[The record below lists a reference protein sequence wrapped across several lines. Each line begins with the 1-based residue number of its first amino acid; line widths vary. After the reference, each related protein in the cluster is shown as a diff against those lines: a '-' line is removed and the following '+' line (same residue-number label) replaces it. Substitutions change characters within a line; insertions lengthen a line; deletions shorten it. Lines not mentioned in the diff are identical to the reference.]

1 MRLLLLLLLIPF
13 PAHADLYGV
22 AGAEHIS
29 SWFDG
34 RPLNNRKEFSTDMVY
49 AGVSWEES
57 NWKVDLLVAH
67 TLQNG
72 TAGRACDTIQVYSD
86 SIPVQR
92 IEECWSLPEVYGS
105 NPRAIFRIE
114 KRFKIK

>member
-1 MRLLLLLLLIPF
+1 MRLLLLLLLTPF

-34 RPLNNRKEFSTDMVY
+34 RPFNNRKEFSTDMVY
-49 AGVSWEES
+49 AGVSWEEN

-67 TLQNG
+67 TLQNE
-72 TAGRACDTIQVYSD
+72 TAGRVCDTTQVYSN
-86 SIPVQR
+86 SVPVQR
-92 IEECWSLPEVYGS
+92 IEECWDLPSIEGS